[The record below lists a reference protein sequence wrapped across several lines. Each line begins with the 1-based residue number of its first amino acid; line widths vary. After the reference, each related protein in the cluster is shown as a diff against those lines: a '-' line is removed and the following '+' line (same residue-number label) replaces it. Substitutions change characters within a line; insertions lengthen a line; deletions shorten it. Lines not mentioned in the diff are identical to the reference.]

1 MPPFLETL
9 SPYLHKSVRIVLIA
23 TMAVAAL
30 VVFTQMALVVPY
42 PYSVDYGE
50 GPLLDQAVRIHEGE
64 PVYRIGIQQPPYV
77 ITNYPPVFTGLL
89 SLFNSAEHA
98 SLLPGRI
105 ISAVSTLGSALFIFL
120 IVYRHNKDGIA
131 AALAATFFLIL
142 PFTFQWGVYMR
153 VDNLALLFATA
164 ALFTLLRWRDEKW
177 VLIPVAVLL
186 TLAAYT
192 RQSYLL
198 ATPFACGV
206 YLLFKDW
213 KRAFYLAGITVLL
226 VGLLFGIFM
235 VTTNGGFWQHI
246 GVANQNLFR
255 WETVEYYFKDEL
267 GDNFL
272 ILSLFTL
279 LFFLTG
285 WMVIDEWKLVA
296 PFLVGA
302 VVSGITVGKIGSSVN
317 YLLELCAAMALSAGL
332 FFSWL
337 QQAEE
342 KRPASLQNQ
351 VVQGL
356 AVALFGVLAFF
367 QMRTMLEID
376 LLEKSTHI
384 KYRIAAE
391 DDLAQIEALIANVP
405 GRVLLTEQMHLLPQ
419 HGKAIYL
426 QPFEMTQL
434 YYDGTWK
441 QRDFLK
447 EIDDQAFD
455 LILFHQWDG
464 ERWTQQMRDE
474 VMNNYVATAYL
485 AETTIYTPARNSVPA
500 SQVLYCHPD
509 SGWMTPTR
517 GALGAFWY
525 AREVFIA
532 GGQDW
537 NTTPVYAVAD
547 GLLYRFWGWSG
558 AVSVQHDDPLN
569 PGEKV
574 WTFYGS
580 MRNPWNENEQYISD
594 KFPIGAR
601 AVPIRQGEL
610 IGYQGAVSLPGVD
623 TRSRLHFAVVPADED
638 GFFPVEWME
647 LPYNP
652 DSYQEDLEIDD
663 PLALKSAVEYL
674 GVTGTNSPGNYP
686 YWFPYRCDTQGGN

>member
-1 MPPFLETL
+1 MTEFLETL
-9 SPYLHKSVRIVLIA
+9 SPYLRKSVRIVLIA
-23 TMAVAAL
+23 TMIVAAL
-30 VVFTQMALVVPY
+30 VVLIQMALVVPY
-42 PYSVDYGE
+42 SYSVDYGE
-50 GPLLDQAVRIHEGE
+50 GPLLDQAVRIREGE
-64 PVYRIGIQQPPYV
+64 PVYRIGIQQAPYV

-89 SLFNSAEHA
+89 SLFNSAESS

-105 ISAVSTLGSALFIFL
+105 ISAFSTLGSALFIYL
-120 IVYRHNKDGIA
+120 IVYQHNKDGIA
-131 AALAATFFLIL
+131 ASLAATFFLIL

-164 ALFTLLRWRDEKW
+164 ALFTLLHWREEKW

-246 GVANQNLFR
+246 GIANQNLFR

-267 GDNFL
+267 GDHFL
-272 ILSLFTL
+272 ILSLISL
-279 LFFLTG
+279 LFLLTG
-285 WMVIDEWKLVA
+285 WMVMDEWKLVA

-337 QQAEE
+337 QQTEI
-342 KRPASLQNQ
+342 KRPAWLNNK
-351 VVQGL
+351 VVQGFV
-356 AVALFGVLAFF
+356 VALFGVLAFF

-376 LLEKSTHI
+376 LLEKSRHI
-384 KYRIAAE
+384 KYRIDME
-391 DDLAQIEALIANVP
+391 EELEQIEAMIANVP
-405 GRVLLTEQMHLLPQ
+405 GRVLLTEQMNLLPQ
-419 HGKAIYL
+419 NGKSIYL

-474 VMNNYVATAYL
+474 VMNNYVAIAYL
-485 AETTIYTPARNSVPA
+485 AETTIYTPAGEDVPA
-500 SQVLYCHPD
+500 SQVLYCHPA

-532 GGQDW
+532 GGEDW
-537 NTTPVYAVAD
+537 GASPVYAVAD

-558 AVSVQHDDPLN
+558 AVAIQHDDPLN
-569 PGEKV
+569 PGEKI

-580 MRNPWNENEQYISD
+580 MRNPWNEDEQYISD

-601 AVPIRQGEL
+601 AEPIRQGEL

-663 PLALKSAVEYL
+663 PLALRSAVEYL
-674 GVTGTNSPGNYP
+674 GITGTNSPGNYP
-686 YWFPYRCDTQGGN
+686 YWFPYRCDVEGGN